1 MEYAVSIRRSS
12 FEGQP
17 QVTYAAVGGT
27 LAPDL
32 LEYPPDGFT
41 AERFEAR
48 LGSGDER
55 FAITAASLMTW
66 GVQRGSAIEVTDIT
80 SGSGAQYTGVNFDA
94 VGTPIDLASRPT
106 EEHFAP
112 DGTPYITA
120 GVTAVLKVT
129 VLGRTFDAPV
139 RVVYVVD
146 EPDQVGFAYGTLEG
160 HPVSGEESFVV
171 ERRADDSVWLVI
183 RMFSRPATRGYR
195 MGAPALR
202 AVQRRQVHK
211 YLRALLPSRVS

>member
-1 MEYAVSIRRSS
+1 VSVRRSS

-48 LGSGDER
+48 LGSGAER
-55 FAITAASLMTW
+55 FAITTASLMTW
-66 GVQRGSAIEVTDIT
+66 GVQRGSGIAVTDIT
-80 SGSGAQYTGVNFDA
+80 AGSGVQYTGVNFDSA
-94 VGTPIDLASRPT
+94 GTPIDLASRPT
-106 EEHFAP
+106 EEQFSA

-120 GVTAVLKVT
+120 GVTAVLKIT
-129 VLGRTFDAPV
+129 LLGRTVDAPV

-160 HPVSGEESFVV
+160 HPESGEESFVV
-171 ERRADDSVWLVI
+171 EKRADDSVWLVI
-183 RMFSRPATRGYR
+183 RVFSRPSTALYR
-195 MGAPALR
+195 LGTPVLR
-202 AVQRRQVHK
+202 AVQKRQVKK
-211 YLRALLPSRVS
+211 YLRALLPARVS

>member
-1 MEYAVSIRRSS
+1 VSVRRSS

-48 LGSGDER
+48 LGSGAER
-55 FAITAASLMTW
+55 FAITTASLMTW
-66 GVQRGSAIEVTDIT
+66 GVQRGSGIRVEDIT
-80 SGSGAQYTGVNFDA
+80 TGSGVQYTGVNFDA
-94 VGTPIDLASRPT
+94 AGTPIDLTSRPT
-106 EEHFAP
+106 EEHFGP

-120 GVTAVLKVT
+120 GVTAVLKVDL
-129 VLGRTFDAPV
+129 LGRTFDAPV

-146 EPDQVGFAYGTLEG
+146 EPDKVGFAYGTLEG
-160 HPVSGEESFVV
+160 HPESGEESFVV
-171 ERRADDSVWLVI
+171 EKRADDSVWLVI
-183 RMFSRPATRGYR
+183 RVFSRPSTRLYR
-195 MGAPALR
+195 LGAPVLR
-202 AVQRRQVHK
+202 AVQKKQVKK
-211 YLRALLPSRVS
+211 YLRALLPARVS